1 MKKYLILLILV
12 LVAISGCTSRETKYD
27 PQEGL
32 VINSFD
38 VSPLSVRDGELV
50 IFGLDIENIGGT
62 TATNARVDLYGVEN
76 QWRDSTGSPL
86 ADTQPKELG
95 TLRPPD
101 PQRNVPGQFKITQ
114 WQLMTPLI
122 PEGITHNVPVEARVS
137 YDYKTNGYIDIP
149 AISEAEFNRKRM
161 NNEQVDMPAVIAS
174 KGPIAMAMDQKF
186 SPIRVDTSDR
196 TNNEQQWPL
205 RIIFKNVGK
214 GFPIT
219 PETDDKFI
227 GSAGGKLTGTIK
239 LSGAGNPQFSDCLGF
254 TSGTEIDLDS
264 ADILPRLR
272 DPTGDFPVA
281 CTISID
287 KTVWGD
293 DRPEDRIKLT
303 FELAYRYYVKSEA
316 VVTVSGR

>member
-1 MKKYLILLILV
+1 MNKYLIILLLAVIV
-12 LVAISGCTSRETKYD
+12 VSGCTSRPAKQNF
-27 PQEGL
+27 QEGL

-50 IFGLDIENIGGT
+50 IFGLDVENIGGT
-62 TATNARVDLYGVEN
+62 TATNAQVDLYGVEN
-76 QWRDSTGSPL
+76 QWRDSTGSL
-86 ADTQPKELG
+86 VQDTQTKELG

-101 PQRNVPGQFKITQ
+101 MSRNVPGQFKLVQ
-114 WQLMTPLI
+114 WQLMTPSI

-161 NNEQVDMPAVIAS
+161 NNEQVDLPAVLVS
-174 KGPIAMAMDQKF
+174 QGPITMTMDQKF
-186 SPIRVDTSDR
+186 SPIRVDMSD
-196 TNNEQQWPL
+196 TTTNEQQWPL
-205 RIIFKNVGK
+205 RIIFKNVGQ

-219 PETDDKFI
+219 PETNDNFI
-227 GSAGGKLTGTIK
+227 GSAGGRLTGTIK
-239 LSGAGNPQFSDCLGF
+239 LTGAGNPQFSDCLGF

-287 KTVWGD
+287 KTSWGD
-293 DRPEDRIKLT
+293 SRPEDRIKLT

-316 VVTVSGR
+316 TVIVAGR